1 MATNI
6 SNLLVPI
13 SLRGVKRM
21 PGKNRGTKKSKKK
34 KNRGMKR
41 K

>member
-1 MATNI
+1 MATTSLSIKNI
-6 SNLLVPI
+6 I
-13 SLRGVKRM
+13 RGGNIM